1 MDEEAKLWRRFLE
14 GDRTVFDFLV
24 QTYYTSLFDYSL
36 KFTSDRN
43 KAKDH
48 VHDLFTTLWERR
60 AHLSPVDHIKPYLLK
75 SIRNNIFKEFN
86 RSGVFQN
93 ISDYEDEIVQDESM
107 EMRMISEE
115 SVIERQR
122 KVNFILSQLTRRQ
135 REIIHLK
142 FYEGLSNEQIAD
154 ILFISRGAVA
164 NLLHQS
170 LKLVKQKWELLN
182 IALSAFL
189 YFADYEIVISIFRNN

>member
-1 MDEEAKLWRRFLE
+1 MDEDAKLWQRFLE
-14 GDRTVFDFLV
+14 GDRTVFEYLV
-24 QTYYTSLFDYSL
+24 QTYYTSLFEYSL
-36 KFTSDRN
+36 KFTLDRD

-60 AHLSPVDHIKPYLLK
+60 AHLSHVDQIKPYLLK

-93 ISDYEDEIVQDESM
+93 INDYEDERVQDESM
-107 EMRMISEE
+107 EMKMISEE
-115 SVIERQR
+115 SIVERQR
-122 KVNFILSQLTRRQ
+122 KINFILDQLTRRQ
-135 REIIHLK
+135 KEIIHLK

-164 NLLHQS
+164 NLLHQT
-170 LKLVKQKWELLN
+170 LKLVKEKWKLHYV
-182 IALSAFL
+182 AMSAFL
-189 YFADYEIVISIFRNN
+189 YFADYETFISLLRNN

>member
-1 MDEEAKLWRRFLE
+1 MDEDAKLWQRFIE
-14 GDRTVFDFLV
+14 GDRTIFEFLV

-36 KFTSDRN
+36 KFTSERD

-60 AHLSPVDHIKPYLLK
+60 AHLSQVDQIKPYLFK

-86 RSGVFQN
+86 RSGVFQHIN
-93 ISDYEDEIVQDESM
+93 NFEDEIVQDESM
-107 EMRMISEE
+107 EMKMISEE
-115 SVIERQR
+115 YVVERQR
-122 KVNFILSQLTRRQ
+122 KINFILNQLTRRQ

-154 ILFISRGAVA
+154 ILLISRGAVA
-164 NLLHQS
+164 NLLHQT
-170 LKLVKQKWELLN
+170 LKLVKEKWKLLYVA
-182 IALSAFL
+182 ISAFL
-189 YFADYEIVISIFRNN
+189 HFADYELFI